1 MTQTTAQTAVNS
13 AVPHNLT
20 GVDYS
25 RPPKRKTGGL
35 VIDVHTHT
43 RDAAL
48 TREYLRV
55 ADEYGIGRIWTMAPL
70 EDVDALKAAFPG
82 RFEFIAIPK
91 WQNLGPGDDF
101 IAEWMRRLDE
111 FYKRGSRLI
120 KFHMAPGTQ
129 KRTGMDLDSPAI
141 QRVMQHAYELGYH
154 FMSHVGDPRAWFGED
169 RKYKPSEGQ
178 RSFDQQFPMLERML
192 EKYPDRIHMGAHMG
206 GSLEDMDSL
215 QKRLDRYPHY
225 IVDSSATKWIVRAI
239 AEQDTARVR
248 EFFIRNQDRILFG
261 SDLVVGEK
269 YDHDHYA
276 SRYWVHQ
283 KLWETDFNG
292 LSPIEDPDAAEGKP
306 RLAGLNLPVEVL
318 EKMYHTNARHWLYGR
333 VLGRTID

>member
-91 WQNLGPGDDF
+91 WQNLGPGEDF
-101 IAEWMRRLDE
+101 IKEWRR
-111 FYKRGSRLI
+111 
-120 KFHMAPGTQ
+120 
-129 KRTGMDLDSPAI
+129 
-141 QRVMQHAYELGYH
+141 
-154 FMSHVGDPRAWFGED
+154 
-169 RKYKPSEGQ
+169 
-178 RSFDQQFPMLERML
+178 
-192 EKYPDRIHMGAHMG
+192 
-206 GSLEDMDSL
+206 
-215 QKRLDRYPHY
+215 
-225 IVDSSATKWIVRAI
+225 
-239 AEQDTARVR
+239 
-248 EFFIRNQDRILFG
+248 
-261 SDLVVGEK
+261 
-269 YDHDHYA
+269 
-276 SRYWVHQ
+276 
-283 KLWETDFNG
+283 
-292 LSPIEDPDAAEGKP
+292 
-306 RLAGLNLPVEVL
+306 
-318 EKMYHTNARHWLYGR
+318 
-333 VLGRTID
+333 